1 MDHAQYLRDRA
12 AEFGN
17 RAISTADP
25 MTAQRFHEF
34 AILCCES
41 AERLERRA
49 REREPAPLVTR

>member
-17 RAISTADP
+17 RAITTADP
-25 MTAQRFHEF
+25 MTAQRFREL
-34 AILCCES
+34 AIMCRES

-49 REREPAPLVTR
+49 KDQASASYFAS